1 MTSDPIL
8 RIRMLAQALPGLW
21 EASGVSPWD
30 PVALDGWAASSI
42 PSHGERCAAQFL
54 LAVWSPDEPW
64 QSGKFDLMEALRVFD
79 AQHHRALIEWAINP
93 WWA

>member
-1 MTSDPIL
+1 MEDDASI
-8 RIRMLAQALPGLW
+8 RIRTLAQNFPGLW
-21 EASGVSPWD
+21 RAPGISPWN
-30 PVALDGWAASSI
+30 ALRLDEWAASNG

-54 LAVWSPDEPW
+54 LAVWNPDEPW

-79 AQHHRALIEWAINP
+79 AQHHRALIEWALNP